1 MLSEDVKSRRHGI
14 HRDEWVK
21 RGKQGVANANA
32 SSADP
37 TRLAASE
44 LLKDALSTLY
54 SRLFINLSHE
64 SLREDHR
71 SSTEWVVGLR
81 VASAPSLARQP
92 LITPNVLS
100 DLVQLITPEKA
111 A

>member
-1 MLSEDVKSRRHGI
+1 MGKTRQ
-14 HRDEWVK
+14 
-21 RGKQGVANANA
+21 KQGVANA

-44 LLKDALSTLY
+44 LLKNASPFCLSTLY
-54 SRLFINLSHE
+54 RTLFINLSHE

-81 VASAPSLARQP
+81 FASTDSTPTAPSLARQP
-92 LITPNVLS
+92 LITPSVLS
-100 DLVQLITPEKA
+100 GLVQLIYPEKA